1 MFFLPLTVQSE
12 MRLTPS
18 ACALE
23 EDTDGEKAQASPGE
37 HVTQE
42 RNKLLSS
49 RIPDVLGVFVHAALT
64 ASELIDTRCLWI
76 ILTGCTHEARIIF
89 SLVWVYSPK
98 HSPMLCSLIEKPLK
112 IVVSTLGLQF
122 HCMHSL
128 QNLFLQG
135 SCNRH
140 AAKISTA
147 LASVARNFQ
156 VAMMVI
162 FFFLV
167 FCRSRTLPVPSR
179 HHVAL

>member
-162 FFFLV
+162 FFFFGL
-167 FCRSRTLPVPSR
+167 L
-179 HHVAL
+179 